1 MKLINRLLSKISSK
15 IKYSIGLSHILNL
28 RPKYKRIKN
37 INDLDFKVFSQ
48 NGEDGIIDYL
58 LFSLN
63 IDKPKFIEIGV
74 GDYSECN
81 TRFIF
86 ERSSPKGLIV
96 DCIENLSNK
105 ISKNIKLT
113 NGDII
118 ILEKLISSE
127 NINSILKKY
136 DFDKNV
142 DLFSLDI
149 DGIDYWV
156 LKELPKDFSKVAV
169 IEFNSTFGSKK
180 AVTVPNQ
187 KSFNRTKSHY
197 SNLYFGASLKAIV
210 DLMKKKNFVFVGTDL
225 FRINA
230 FFVSK
235 KYIKKIKLN
244 IPKYK
249 NLYKFTNSNIRE
261 SRSKKYSLTYLS
273 GKNKIKKIYD
283 CNIVDVSNRLKKN
296 LKIKD
301 LFKY

>member
-1 MKLINRLLSKISSK
+1 M
-15 IKYSIGLSHILNL
+15 
-28 RPKYKRIKN
+28 
-37 INDLDFKVFSQ
+37 
-48 NGEDGIIDYL
+48 
-58 LFSLN
+58 
-63 IDKPKFIEIGV
+63 
-74 GDYSECN
+74 
-81 TRFIF
+81 
-86 ERSSPKGLIV
+86 
-96 DCIENLSNK
+96 
-105 ISKNIKLT
+105 
-113 NGDII
+113 
-118 ILEKLISSE
+118 ISSE

-273 GKNKIKKIYD
+273 GKNKIKKIFD